1 MSEQKIK
8 PDYLFEV
15 SWEVCNKVGG
25 IYTVLAS
32 KYTSV
37 KGDYGNKYIFIGPD
51 VWKET
56 RENPDFIE
64 DKSLFHQWVAHTEKE
79 DLRVRTGHWNI
90 PGKPVA
96 VLVDFTTYFALK
108 DKILSRFWESY
119 KLDSLSGGWDYIE
132 PALFGYAAGKVIES
146 FSNFYLNSGEK
157 LIGHF
162 HEWMTGAGILY
173 LKEYAPQIG
182 TVFTTHATSLGR
194 SMAGHN
200 LPLYSGLGQINPDE
214 TARNLGIISKHS
226 LERIS
231 AIEADSFAT
240 VSEITAV
247 ECAHFLDR
255 HPDVVTPN
263 GFSAFHEMDGKPKTK
278 ERIKSRETI
287 LRVATGV
294 FNQKLPEDTLITITS
309 GRYEFLNKG
318 LDAFID
324 ALGKLNREDKLK
336 RNVLAVIAVPA
347 NHSGPR
353 KEVAKRIEEPDYN
366 YPLTGEHL
374 THSLY
379 DSANDPVIKRIHQNE
394 LTNSPDCKVKILFV
408 PVYLDAHDGIFNID
422 YYAFLS
428 GCDLSAFPSFYEP
441 WGYTPLESIAFGIPT
456 ITTTL
461 AGFGVW
467 VKNYYDTPYHSVSV
481 IERTENNYIP
491 FVEQIF
497 DRLRYFANCTDEELK
512 KSQEESLVI
521 AEKLE
526 WKHLS
531 ENYNELYAVALNK
544 LDSRS
549 GSYKR
554 RASLEYPVQK
564 NGTYDKPEWKKIF
577 VKSTIPPELE
587 PLIQLSMNL
596 WWTWNHET
604 AELFASM
611 DDKLWTET
619 DHNPVAVLNRLSFDR
634 LNELKGDSGF
644 ISRMKKIHADFEAYM
659 DEKKNMPENKVAY
672 FSMEFGL
679 HESLKIYSG
688 GLGVLAGDFL
698 KQASDSNKNI
708 TGIGLLYRYGYFT
721 QSISI
726 FGDQIAESRPHKYT
740 DLPLIP
746 VRNENGDWV
755 HIMLAL
761 PGRTL
766 MAKVWKVCIGRVDLY
781 LLDTDIEG
789 NTSEDKAITHHLYG
803 GDWHNRFKQELLLG
817 VGGVRLLRAINK
829 KPDIYH
835 LNEGH
840 AAFAGLERLRQLV
853 ESRGIGVL
861 AAIEVVRASSLFTTH
876 TPVPAGHDTFSEDT
890 LRTYIP
896 HYADRLNMSW
906 NEFMNLGRYRK
917 NVPDEKFSMSVLAAN
932 LSQEM
937 NGVSKIHGR
946 VSREMFAGLYP
957 GYFPEELHISHV
969 TNGVHYPTW
978 TTRHWQNFHLSKL
991 GDMIGENQSNPD
1003 LWNKITGVSDEVI
1016 WKQRL
1021 RAKNDFLG
1029 FLRQKMEFDL
1039 TNRQESPGIITKT
1052 LNGIN
1057 DDALYF
1063 GFARRFAT
1071 YKRAH
1076 LLFTNLD
1083 ILEELVSREDQPL
1096 RFVFAGKAHPND
1108 KPGQDMIKRIIEIS
1122 KMPAFIGKIF
1132 FLENYDMHVAR
1143 YLVSGVD
1150 IWLNTPT
1157 RPMEASGTSGEK
1169 AVMNSVLN
1177 LSVLDGWWAEGYIPK
1192 AGWAIQEAK
1201 TYANQAFQDELDA
1214 RIIYRLIGD
1223 EILPLYFDRDKQEYP
1238 HKWIGYLKNNIS
1250 GIVPH
1255 FTMKR
1260 MLDDYYE
1267 KFYTKLFERTTK
1279 VRDEN
1284 LKLAFEMEA
1293 WKKGILEK
1301 WNGIEVISVR
1311 IPDSNTRPLDQGE
1324 HFEVEL
1330 LIGTNGIDPAN
1341 LGIEI
1346 VFGQKVMD
1354 KVNEIYKMYD
1364 LELLRSDGSKAT
1376 YSCSI
1381 NLVDAGVFDFA
1392 FRMYPVHENLPHR
1405 QDFPLLKWI

>member
-1 MSEQKIK
+1 MSVHKTG

-25 IYTVLAS
+25 IYTVLSS
-32 KYTSV
+32 KYPSV
-37 KGDYGNKYIFIGPD
+37 KGDFGNKYIFIGPD

-64 DKSLFHQWVAHTEKE
+64 DKSIFRQWVEHTEKE
-79 DLRVRTGHWNI
+79 DLRVRIGHWNI

-108 DKILSRFWESY
+108 DKILSGFWETY

-146 FSNFYLNSGEK
+146 FTNFYLTSGEK

-173 LKEYAPQIG
+173 LKEFAPHIG

-194 SMAGHN
+194 SMAGNN
-200 LPLYSGLGQINPDE
+200 LTLYSGLEHIDPVD
-214 TARNLGIISKHS
+214 TARRLGIISKHS
-226 LERIS
+226 LERNS
-231 AIEADSFAT
+231 ACEADSFST
-240 VSEITAV
+240 VSEITAA

-255 HPDVVTPN
+255 QPDVVTPN
-263 GFSAFHEMDGKPKTK
+263 GFSASVEMNDQSLKK
-278 ERIKSRETI
+278 EREKNREKI
-287 LRVATGV
+287 LQVASGV
-294 FNQKLPEDTLITITS
+294 FNQKLPDDTLIIITS
-309 GRYEFLNKG
+309 GRYEFRNKG

-324 ALGKLNREDKLK
+324 ALGRLNRENSPK
-336 RNVLAVIAVPA
+336 RHVLAIIAVPA
-347 NHSGPR
+347 NHSGPK
-353 KEVAKRIEEPDYN
+353 KEVKKRIEEPDFQ
-366 YPLTGEHL
+366 YPLTGEFL

-379 DSANDPVIKRIHQNE
+379 DYNNDSVISRIQQNE
-394 LTNSPDCKVKILFV
+394 LTNSPDSRVKILFV
-408 PVYLDAHDGIFNID
+408 PVYLDGHDGIFNID
-422 YYAFLS
+422 YYQFLK

-441 WGYTPLESIAFGIPT
+441 WGYTPLESIAFGVPT
-456 ITTTL
+456 LTTTL
-461 AGFGVW
+461 AGFGAW
-467 VKNYYDTPYHSVSV
+467 VKSFYQTPHHSVSV
-481 IERTENNYIP
+481 IERTEDNFET
-491 FVEQIF
+491 FVDEIF
-497 DRLRYFANCTDEELK
+497 NRFGYFTNCSAIDLE
-512 KSQEESLVI
+512 KSREESLVI

-531 ENYNELYAVALNK
+531 SKYMELYTVALSK

-549 GSYKR
+549 AGFKR
-554 RASLEYPVQK
+554 RASREYPIHG
-564 NGTYDKPEWKKIF
+564 NGVYDKPEWKKIF
-577 VKSTIPPELE
+577 VASTLPPELE
-587 PLIQLSMNL
+587 PLRILSMNL
-596 WWTWNHET
+596 WWTWHHE
-604 AELFASM
+604 AADLFASM
-611 DDKLWTET
+611 DEKLWAET
-619 DHNPVAVLNRLSFDR
+619 DHNPVAVLNRLSYDR
-634 LNELKGDSGF
+634 LNKLKRDGQF
-644 ISRMKKIHADFEAYM
+644 MKLLKSIYAEFEAYM
-659 DEKKNMPENKVAY
+659 AEKEHMSDQKVGY

-721 QSISI
+721 QGISIS
-726 FGDQIAESRPHKYT
+726 GDQIAESRPHKYT

-746 VRNENGDWV
+746 VRDEKGEWIHV
-755 HIMLAL
+755 MLAL

-766 MAKVWKVCIGRVDLY
+766 VAKAWKVCVGRIDLY

-817 VGGVRLLRAINK
+817 VGGVRLLRAIHK

-840 AAFAGLERLRQLV
+840 AAFAGLERLRHLV
-853 ESRGIGVL
+853 ESRGIGVQ

-906 NEFMNLGRYRK
+906 DEFMNLGRYRK

-937 NGVSKIHGR
+937 NAVSKIHGR

-957 GYFPEELHISHV
+957 GYYPEELHIGHV

-978 TTRHWQNFHLSKL
+978 TTIHWQKFHLSKL
-991 GDMIGENQSNPD
+991 GHEIMDNQTDARLWKQMAEVSN
-1003 LWNKITGVSDEVI
+1003 EEI
-1016 WKQRL
+1016 WEQRL
-1021 RAKNDFLG
+1021 RAKSDFVNY
-1029 FLRQKMEFDL
+1029 LRQKMETDL
-1039 TNRQESPGIITKT
+1039 TNRQESPGIIAKT
-1052 LNGIN
+1052 LDGISEKP
-1057 DDALYF
+1057 LYF

-1076 LLFTNLD
+1076 LLFTNLET
-1083 ILEELVSREDQPL
+1083 LEELVNRDDHPL

-1150 IWLNTPT
+1150 VWLNTPA

-1169 AVMNSVLN
+1169 AAMNSVLN
-1177 LSVLDGWWAEGYIPK
+1177 LSVLDGWWAEGYVPR

-1201 TYANQAFQDELDA
+1201 TYANQSFQDELDA
-1214 RIIYRLIGD
+1214 KIIYRMISD
-1223 EILPLYFDRDKQEYP
+1223 EILPLYFERDKQEVP
-1238 HKWIGYLKNNIS
+1238 HKWIGYLKQNIT
-1250 GIVPH
+1250 GIIPH

-1260 MLDDYYE
+1260 MLEDYYE
-1267 KFYTKLFERTTK
+1267 KFYNKLFERIKK
-1279 VRDEN
+1279 VRNEN

-1293 WKKGILEK
+1293 WKKGILER
-1301 WNGIEVISVR
+1301 WNGIEIISVR
-1311 IPDSNTRPLDQGE
+1311 LPDSNTRPLDLGE
-1324 HFEVEL
+1324 QFEVEL
-1330 LIGTNGIDPAN
+1330 VVGTNGIDPEY

-1346 VFGQKVMD
+1346 IFGQKVMD
-1354 KVNEIYKMYD
+1354 QVTEIYKRYD
-1364 LELLRSDGSKAT
+1364 LELLRSNGSKAT
-1376 YSCSI
+1376 FGCSI
-1381 NLVDAGVFDFA
+1381 NLVEAGVFDFA
-1392 FRMYPVHENLPHR
+1392 FRIYPVHEDLPHR